1 MSRSLQ
7 QWLTHTEQLHTQAI
21 DMGLERVQ
29 AVRQDMG
36 LNPKF
41 SIITVAGTNGKGST
55 CTFLFS
61 MLKAAGYRVGVY
73 SSPHLVRYNERVRIG
88 DQMAS
93 DEQLC
98 AAFARVEQAR
108 TGRALT
114 PFEFGTLAAMS
125 VFTEAK
131 VDVAVLEVG
140 LGGRLDAVNIFDPD
154 CAVVTGIAIDHESWL
169 GSTREAIGSE
179 KAGVFRAQ
187 RPAICGDPNPPACIA
202 RIAQEKGAQLWQMG
216 QDFSFHREQNH
227 WSFRFGSEAIESLPA
242 PGLYGQF
249 QYCNASSALAALMA
263 LRQRLPVSFEAISR
277 GLRTAALPGRFQ
289 ICQFN
294 QHEVILDVAHNPQA
308 AEMLFNNLAQRPT
321 IGRTLAVF
329 GMLKDKDIASVVRL
343 INPQVD
349 VWYLAPIEEKR
360 GAHLEDLHQ
369 ALAQSRGELKDC
381 HSVAEAFTRACQEAQ
396 PQDRILVF
404 GSFVTVGAV
413 LGLLPTH

>member
-41 SIITVAGTNGKGST
+41 PIITVAGTNGKGST

-61 MLKAAGYRVGVY
+61 ILRAAGYRVGVY

-88 DQMAS
+88 DEMAS

-108 TGRALT
+108 IGRALT

-125 VFTEAK
+125 VFTEAE

-169 GSTREAIGSE
+169 GSTREAIGNE
-179 KAGVFRAQ
+179 KAGVFRAG
-187 RPAICGDPNPPACIA
+187 RPAVCGDPNPPASIA
-202 RIAQEKGAQLWQMG
+202 RVAQEKGAQLWQMG
-216 QDFSFHREQNH
+216 RDFGFSREKDH
-227 WSFRFGSEAIESLPA
+227 WSFQCGPENLGPLPP
-242 PGLYGQF
+242 PGLHGQF
-249 QYCNASSALAALMA
+249 QYCNASSALAALMTIKD
-263 LRQRLPVSFEAISR
+263 RLPVSPQAINQ
-277 GLRTAALPGRFQ
+277 GLKTAALPGRFQ
-289 ICQFN
+289 ICTLDS
-294 QHEVILDVAHNPQA
+294 HEVILDVAHNPQA
-308 AEMLFNNLAQRPT
+308 AEMLSQNLAQRSCSGLT
-321 IGRTLAVF
+321 RAVF
-329 GMLKDKDIASVVRL
+329 GMLKDKDIASVVQL

-360 GAHLEDLHQ
+360 GAQLEDLHQ
-369 ALAQSRGELKDC
+369 ALALSRGELRDC
-381 HSVAEAFTRACQEAQ
+381 YSVTDAFTRACQEAQ

>member
-1 MSRSLQ
+1 
-7 QWLTHTEQLHTQAI
+7 
-21 DMGLERVQ
+21 
-29 AVRQDMG
+29 
-36 LNPKF
+36 
-41 SIITVAGTNGKGST
+41 
-55 CTFLFS
+55 
-61 MLKAAGYRVGVY
+61 
-73 SSPHLVRYNERVRIG
+73 
-88 DQMAS
+88 
-93 DEQLC
+93 
-98 AAFARVEQAR
+98 
-108 TGRALT
+108 
-114 PFEFGTLAAMS
+114 
-125 VFTEAK
+125 
-131 VDVAVLEVG
+131 
-140 LGGRLDAVNIFDPD
+140 
-154 CAVVTGIAIDHESWL
+154 
-169 GSTREAIGSE
+169 
-179 KAGVFRAQ
+179 
-187 RPAICGDPNPPACIA
+187 
-202 RIAQEKGAQLWQMG
+202 MG

-227 WSFRFGSEAIESLPA
+227 WSFRFGAEAIEALPA
-242 PGLYGQF
+242 PGLHGQF

-263 LRQRLPVSFEAISR
+263 LRQRLPVSFEAISQ

-321 IGRTLAVF
+321 PGRTLAVF

-381 HSVAEAFTRACQEAQ
+381 HSVSAAFTQACQEAQ

-413 LGLLPTH
+413 LSLLQTH